1 MRRSTLTT
9 GLERNVEVTFDK
21 LYDEITSPSHIA
33 KIRLGFKNK
42 DKYRRPFEEEVRY
55 LVFYWSVLC
64 AAHRISRA
72 PSSGFLLEA

>member
-1 MRRSTLTT
+1 MCVYTILGFNYLPSLLYLGFRSTLTT

-42 DKYRRPFEEEVRY
+42 DKYRRPFEEEV
-55 LVFYWSVLC
+55 
-64 AAHRISRA
+64 
-72 PSSGFLLEA
+72 SGVILM

>member
-1 MRRSTLTT
+1 MCVYTILGFFRSTLTT

-42 DKYRRPFEEEVRY
+42 DKYRRPFEEEVSDVV
-55 LVFYWSVLC
+55 LLLCSVFS
-64 AAHRISRA
+64 S
-72 PSSGFLLEA
+72 SSGVILM